1 MFCKHCH
8 TPFEIIPI
16 DEGKSKYCKKCGK
29 LIYKKENNAI
39 LIYQPEIIAA
49 KHDDE
54 ELEIR
59 ELIIREKE
67 LRYKEQ
73 VERKQKEQEFRER
86 LDQIRLLKEKE
97 EQEKKRKEKEE
108 QERLFQLQ
116 LEEEKRIQDNLIK
129 TQLEKER
136 LERERLEKEL
146 QLEEQLKN
154 EQLERDRVEKE
165 IQLQVKLKQEQLQRE
180 ELEKEL
186 QIQEQLKQELVAKEK
201 QERDALQLAFE
212 QKIKIEKDKLAQE
225 RIELD
230 KKEKEIL
237 QKKETAQIQFAASQT
252 ATKNVLTKNIESPIT
267 HRIKYVALLLAGI
280 FLATAFMYLK
290 NKISFLTKNKNNT
303 IALASVD
310 SNIATNNFDYNTDTV
325 LLTQLRTNLIER
337 DILSWN
343 KIREK
348 DIKNI
353 TILRANENDA
363 NSQYTIAVNLAD
375 GITKATAELNLSYNK
390 IILNKI
396 ETVKITYTNVAP
408 INAWFSFVPLANCS
422 ISINTN
428 NNPIQLKTCDDC
440 TISKIISTKD
450 SMQTIA
456 NSEYIYI
463 KSDTRY
469 EAYVEFM
476 YVPINN

>member
-1 MFCKHCH
+1 MFCKNCN

-29 LIYKKENNAI
+29 LIYKKENDAI
-39 LIYQPEIIAA
+39 LIYQPEIMAT
-49 KHDDE
+49 KQDDE

-129 TQLEKER
+129 TQLENER

-146 QLEEQLKN
+146 LVQEQIKQQQAERERIEKEVKLQEKLKN
-154 EQLERDRVEKE
+154 EQQQREQLEKE
-165 IQLQVKLKQEQLQRE
+165 LQHQAQLKQEQL
-180 ELEKEL
+180 
-186 QIQEQLKQELVAKEK
+186 AKEK
-201 QERDALQLAFE
+201 QEREALQLAFE
-212 QKIKIEKDKLAQE
+212 QKLKLEKEKLEQE
-225 RIELD
+225 RIELI
-230 KKEKEIL
+230 KKEKEFF
-237 QKKETAQIQFAASQT
+237 QNKETAQLLFASEQT
-252 ATKNVLTKNIESPIT
+252 ATKNVLTKNIQSPVNR
-267 HRIKYVALLLAGI
+267 RIKYIALLFAGI

-290 NKISFLTKNKNNT
+290 NKISILSKKKTNT
-303 IALASVD
+303 ISLASVD
-310 SNIATNNFDYNTDTV
+310 SNAATNNFDYNSDTV
-325 LLTQLRTNLIER
+325 LLEQLRTNLIDR

-343 KIREK
+343 KIKEN

-353 TILRANENDA
+353 TILSANENDV
-363 NSQYTIAVNLAD
+363 NSQYRIAVNLAD

-396 ETVKITYTNVAP
+396 ETTKITYTNIAP
-408 INAWFSFVPLANCS
+408 INAWFCFEPVPACS
-422 ISINTN
+422 ISVNTF
-428 NNPIQLKTCDDC
+428 NNPIQLKTCATC
-440 TISKIISTKD
+440 KPTSITSTD
-450 SMQTIA
+450 QSALSVENT
-456 NSEYIYI
+456 EHIYI
-463 KSDTRY
+463 KSGNSKN
-469 EAYVEFM
+469 ESVEFT
-476 YVPINN
+476 YTPIN